1 MTQQM
6 EGLDC
11 ARATGLGGLT
21 GTGENGDLE
30 DLRGVGYEKREGIE
44 RETSTRGG
52 KLFS

>member
-21 GTGENGDLE
+21 GTGENGEME